1 MVLIAACDGL
11 APQNKPTSWSEGEA
25 RLEIVEKQGD
35 LEVQPEVQ
43 RHLSALKGKEVLH
56 DVLAVQEEII
66 EETFKFYNDIT
77 MPFFLDTDLQAV
89 EGQPNQRSLPTWS
102 STTVSLRYSICTDAE
117 DAANAIQ
124 AHRDCLLND
133 GSYDL
138 CRAMK
143 SHGRSRERGILWLK
157 SILRPWD
164 ENEDERQTWK
174 SQAVQAY
181 QQGVA
186 FTMNC
191 MRGVLRVL
199 SDIPGDMGSEV
210 GHLELA
216 LPGEFMRKGVGARGA
231 PSEHLG
237 TLNRAGAVIQKH
249 MLEDKEW
256 RTMRQAAE
264 AAKNADHQMT
274 PEYKHLCEEMRQCEE
289 MVRSFQ
295 KNARSE
301 SIVRQVSKMQE
312 SGIRPSGC
320 KELWDS
326 ICVAITTDLDEIEQE
341 AERHSEAPQLVP
353 DLQQMQS
360 MLNIM
365 PPAHADVVSLH
376 TRASS
381 IVSGL
386 QTKHAASGLE
396 TLLTKSSLS
405 ATDLKSLMQHY
416 QSASAAGQITSD
428 TGKKMM
434 DIRPTVFRC
443 IVDKCCHS
451 SEKFSESMISVEVS
465 ILDAFNTNTLVVKA
479 AGGRSAD
486 AGNIHAMRDL
496 PRKASALRLALFR
509 TEAAEDKGEVEHC
522 CTELLPQLAKAS
534 EAFTEAS
541 LKYQGDDLRQK
552 LSKEFFP
559 HIDALDGGMHKWERK
574 AETLV
579 SKFATIQCN
588 HAIDSLK
595 DLAKAFA
602 RTAGGHNTMEGKNW
616 YHGLATAE
624 LNKIASLHQQF
635 KDTLAQAEIADTI
648 DQDLAKIKKKPF

>member
-1 MVLIAACDGL
+1 
-11 APQNKPTSWSEGEA
+11 
-25 RLEIVEKQGD
+25 
-35 LEVQPEVQ
+35 
-43 RHLSALKGKEVLH
+43 
-56 DVLAVQEEII
+56 
-66 EETFKFYNDIT
+66 
-77 MPFFLDTDLQAV
+77 
-89 EGQPNQRSLPTWS
+89 
-102 STTVSLRYSICTDAE
+102 
-117 DAANAIQ
+117 
-124 AHRDCLLND
+124 
-133 GSYDL
+133 
-138 CRAMK
+138 
-143 SHGRSRERGILWLK
+143 
-157 SILRPWD
+157 
-164 ENEDERQTWK
+164 
-174 SQAVQAY
+174 
-181 QQGVA
+181 
-186 FTMNC
+186 
-191 MRGVLRVL
+191 
-199 SDIPGDMGSEV
+199 
-210 GHLELA
+210 
-216 LPGEFMRKGVGARGA
+216 
-231 PSEHLG
+231 
-237 TLNRAGAVIQKH
+237 
-249 MLEDKEW
+249 
-256 RTMRQAAE
+256 
-264 AAKNADHQMT
+264 
-274 PEYKHLCEEMRQCEE
+274 

-648 DQDLAKIKKKPF
+648 DQDLAKIKKDCFCFASEFHQQTTLEFKSKQFRFDQSIYIYTYMKSGDQQPQEQPGVVQAECGEKNSGEGRGSGEGSEGDLQPHVRLPLRGPLLPDLGQDAHEEGLQGEAGHRIRHPQHVVDRQCSRLRLQQRASSRAGERRRSFEKDVRVVQESVAATSPDVLLRDFCAASVVFLGILGWEVGNPCTASFVLLVLG